1 MKWTFFGPGRFAEAA
16 SVWDSINSAA
26 SDLAILDSR
35 TIACAID
42 HFSSGDELACIGH
55 DALGPALG
63 LVLRKQGM
71 ARWESFQPS
80 QLPIGPTVTRPGLDI
95 GQAVESLARALP
107 GLCLSVGLT
116 ELDPLL
122 TARPTPGQRL
132 ATSDFVETAWIDVDQ
147 AFEDYW
153 SQRGKNLRQNVRKQ
167 TTKLESEGTPPKL
180 ISIEAPDAMAAAI
193 AVYGEL
199 ESAGWKG
206 REGTAVSA
214 GNVQGRFYTALFET
228 LAASGQARVYQL
240 WVGDKVVASDLCLER
255 AGIHIVL
262 KTAYD
267 EAEKKFSP
275 STLLRFQ
282 AFESIFGTEAV
293 RRVEFYGKRMEWHTR
308 WTDNV
313 RTLYHLTC
321 YRGSAVRT
329 IADLARRLKNEPANA

>member
-1 MKWTFFGPGRFAEAA
+1 MKWNLFGPGRFAEAA
-16 SVWDSINSAA
+16 KAWDSINSGGF
-26 SDLAILDSR
+26 DLAILDSR
-35 TIACAID
+35 TIACAIE
-42 HFSSGDELACIGH
+42 HFSAGREFTCIGH
-55 DALGPALG
+55 DTSGAALG
-63 LVLRKQGM
+63 LVFFKKRM
-71 ARWESFQPS
+71 ARWKSFQPS
-80 QLPIGPTVTRPGLDI
+80 QLPIGPTVARSGIDI
-95 GQAVESLARALP
+95 VQAIESLARTLP

-122 TARPTPGQRL
+122 TARPAPGPRF
-132 ATSDFVETAWIDVDQ
+132 ATRDFFETAWIDVDQ
-147 AFEDYW
+147 PFDEYW

-180 ISIEAPDAMAAAI
+180 VCIEAPDAMAAAI
-193 AVYGEL
+193 ASYGDL

-214 GNVQGRFYTALFET
+214 GNVQGRFYTSLFET
-228 LAASGQARVYQL
+228 LASAGQARVYQL
-240 WVGDKVVASDLCLER
+240 WVGGKVVASDLCLER

-282 AFESIFGTEAV
+282 AFESIFGTGTV
-293 RRVEFYGKRMEWHTR
+293 RRIEFYGKRMEWHTR

-313 RTLYHLTC
+313 RMLYHLTW
-321 YRGSAVRT
+321 YRGSAVRN
-329 IADLARRLKNEPANA
+329 IADLARRLKNEPADA